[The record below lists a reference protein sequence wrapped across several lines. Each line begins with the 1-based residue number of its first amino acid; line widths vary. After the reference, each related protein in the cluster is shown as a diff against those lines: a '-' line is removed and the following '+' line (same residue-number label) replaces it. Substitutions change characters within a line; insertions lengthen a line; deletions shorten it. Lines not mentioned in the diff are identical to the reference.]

1 MSWSKSLAAAAIGV
15 AALLGATGASL
26 AEVKEVRL
34 SKGYGILYL
43 PLIVM
48 EDQKLMEKHAEKA
61 ELGPF
66 KVSWQLL
73 DGGNII
79 NDAMM
84 AGSLDIAGT
93 GAPGFITLWA
103 KAKGIPAV
111 EVVGVSGLSS
121 TSLWMNTNNPEI
133 KSLKDF
139 KAGDK
144 IALPGIKTSLSA
156 VMLQMMA
163 AHEFGKENYAKL
175 DPMTVG
181 LPHPEAVAALISG
194 KTEITAHFTS
204 PPFSYIELKDS
215 KIHRVANSADVL
227 GRLTMDVVF
236 APKRFV
242 DANPKVV
249 QAFLDALD
257 EACTLIA
264 NDKAAAAEIYART
277 AKVKTTKEEVLE
289 MLQDKDTWFS
299 ATPEGVLKIAEFMH
313 GVGSI
318 KVKPASWQDMFVTQ
332 LPTGSL
338 NPRPGRRD
346 TCPAAGAVIAPSP
359 KLCCVRAAQPDE
371 QGDAQCGNC

>member
-1 MSWSKSLAAAAIGV
+1 MSYKQNNKERETRMSWSKTLAAAAIGL
-15 AALLGATGASL
+15 AALLGATSAQ
-26 AEVKEVRL
+26 AEVKEIRL

-48 EDQKLMEKHAEKA
+48 EDQKLMEKQAEKA
-61 ELGPF
+61 GLGPF

-121 TSLWMNTNNPEI
+121 TSLWMNSNNPEI

-139 KAGDK
+139 KPSDK

-156 VMLQMMA
+156 VILQMMA

-181 LPHPEAVAALISG
+181 LPHPEAVAALTSG

-332 LPTGSL
+332 LRDRKGS
-338 NPRPGRRD
+338 
-346 TCPAAGAVIAPSP
+346 
-359 KLCCVRAAQPDE
+359 
-371 QGDAQCGNC
+371 

>member
-1 MSWSKSLAAAAIGV
+1 MSWSKSFVAAAIGLT
-15 AALLGATGASL
+15 ALLGATAVAQ
-26 AEVKEVRL
+26 AEVKEIRL

-48 EDQKLMEKHAEKA
+48 EDQKLMEKQAEKA
-61 ELGPF
+61 GLGPF

-121 TSLWMNTNNPEI
+121 TSLWMNSNNPEI

-139 KAGDK
+139 KSGDK

-175 DPMTVG
+175 DPLTVG

-257 EACTLIA
+257 EACALIA

-299 ATPEGVLKIAEFMH
+299 STPEGVLKIAEFMH

-332 LPTGSL
+332 LRDRNGS
-338 NPRPGRRD
+338 
-346 TCPAAGAVIAPSP
+346 
-359 KLCCVRAAQPDE
+359 
-371 QGDAQCGNC
+371 

>member
-1 MSWSKSLAAAAIGV
+1 MSWKVSLGAAVLGL
-15 AALLGATGASL
+15 AALLGASSASQ
-26 AEVKEVRL
+26 AEVKEVRI

-48 EDQKLMEKHAEKA
+48 EDQKLLEKQAEKA
-61 ELGPF
+61 GIGPL
-66 KVSWQLL
+66 KVNWLML
-73 DGGNII
+73 DGGNVI

-103 KAKGIPAV
+103 KAKGIPSV

-121 TSLWMNTNNPEI
+121 TSLWLNSNNPEI

-139 KAGDK
+139 KPSDK

-163 AHEFGKENYAKL
+163 AHEFGRENYAKL

-181 LPHPEAVAALISG
+181 LPHPEALAALISG

-204 PPFSYIELKDS
+204 PPFSYLELKDS
-215 KIHRVANSADVL
+215 KVHRVANSVDIL
-227 GRLTMDVVF
+227 GRLTMDVTF

-257 EACTLIA
+257 EADAFIA
-264 NDKAAAAEIYART
+264 RDKAAAAEIYART
-277 AKVKTTKEEVLE
+277 AKVKTTKEEVTE
-289 MLQDKDTWFS
+289 MLEDKDTWFS
-299 ATPEGVLKIAEFMH
+299 ATPEGVLKIADFMH
-313 GVGSI
+313 GAGSI
-318 KVKPASWQDMFVTQ
+318 KVKPASWQDLFVPQ
-332 LPTGSL
+332 LRERNGS
-338 NPRPGRRD
+338 
-346 TCPAAGAVIAPSP
+346 
-359 KLCCVRAAQPDE
+359 
-371 QGDAQCGNC
+371 

>member
-1 MSWSKSLAAAAIGV
+1 MSWKASLGAAALGLF
-15 AALLGATGASL
+15 ALLGSGGASQ
-26 AEVKEVRL
+26 AEVKEVRI

-48 EDQKLMEKHAEKA
+48 EDQKLLEKQAEKA
-61 ELGPF
+61 GIGPL
-66 KVSWQLL
+66 KVNWLML

-103 KAKGIPAV
+103 KAKGIPSV

-139 KAGDK
+139 KPSDK

-163 AHEFGKENYAKL
+163 AHEFGRENYAKL

-181 LPHPEAVAALISG
+181 LPHPEALAALTSG
-194 KTEITAHFTS
+194 RTEISAHFTS
-204 PPFSYIELKDS
+204 PPFAYLELKDS
-215 KIHRVANSADVL
+215 KVHRVANSADVL
-227 GRLTMDVVF
+227 GRMTMDVTF

-257 EACTLIA
+257 EADAFIA
-264 NDKAAAAEIYART
+264 RDKAAAAEIYART
-277 AKVKTTKEEVLE
+277 AKVKTTKEEMLE

-299 ATPEGVLKIAEFMH
+299 TTPEGMLKIADFMH
-313 GVGSI
+313 GAGSI
-318 KVKPASWQDMFVTQ
+318 KVKPAAWQDLFISP
-332 LPTGSL
+332 LRERNGS
-338 NPRPGRRD
+338 
-346 TCPAAGAVIAPSP
+346 
-359 KLCCVRAAQPDE
+359 
-371 QGDAQCGNC
+371 

>member
-227 GRLTMDVVF
+227 GRL
-236 APKRFV
+236 
-242 DANPKVV
+242 
-249 QAFLDALD
+249 
-257 EACTLIA
+257 
-264 NDKAAAAEIYART
+264 
-277 AKVKTTKEEVLE
+277 
-289 MLQDKDTWFS
+289 
-299 ATPEGVLKIAEFMH
+299 
-313 GVGSI
+313 
-318 KVKPASWQDMFVTQ
+318 
-332 LPTGSL
+332 
-338 NPRPGRRD
+338 
-346 TCPAAGAVIAPSP
+346 
-359 KLCCVRAAQPDE
+359 
-371 QGDAQCGNC
+371 

>member
-1 MSWSKSLAAAAIGV
+1 MSWSRSIVAAA
-15 AALLGATGASL
+15 LGAVALISATAGSR
-26 AEVKEVRL
+26 AEVKEVRI

-48 EDQKLMEKHAEKA
+48 EDQKLLEKQAEKA
-61 ELGPF
+61 GLGPL
-66 KVSWQLL
+66 KVNWQLL

-103 KAKGIPAV
+103 KAKGIPSV

-121 TSLWMNTNNPEI
+121 TSLWMNTNNPNI
-133 KSLKDF
+133 NSLKDF
-139 KAGDK
+139 KPSDK

-156 VMLQMMA
+156 VILQMMA
-163 AHEFGKENYAKL
+163 AREFGRENYAKL

-204 PPFSYIELKDS
+204 PPFCYIELKDS
-215 KIHRVANSADVL
+215 KVHRVVNSAEVL

-249 QAFLDALD
+249 QAFIDALD
-257 EACTLIA
+257 EANALIEK
-264 NDKAAAAEIYART
+264 DKAQAAEIYART
-277 AKVKTTKEEVLE
+277 AKVKTSKEEVTE

-299 ATPEGVLKIAEFMH
+299 ATPEGITQIADFMH

-318 KVKPASWQDMFVTQ
+318 KQKPATWQDLFVTQ
-332 LPTGSL
+332 LRDRKGS
-338 NPRPGRRD
+338 
-346 TCPAAGAVIAPSP
+346 
-359 KLCCVRAAQPDE
+359 
-371 QGDAQCGNC
+371 